1 MKRQLILWF
10 IETTFYKFLI
20 KKIIPF
26 IRFSFYYTKF
36 RGNLYHEGY
45 QHLQAGRMI
54 GTIDYS
60 KLTGILIPKVSGG
73 ILSHVAFCIH
83 KRTPDDF
90 QISMQGQPVI
100 GGMGLEV
107 VEMTHT
113 DYTFSDFFDLCK
125 ESERVIIFDCDD
137 WDQDYKKRLVN
148 AALSLRKATYDVE
161 FQFGLSSLYCSE
173 LIYMADCIANNA
185 EYFGELAV
193 PKPRIQASVEDLM
206 GLGREYISPDGLLT
220 AKNVRVV
227 WDSKGELT
235 GLTGDQV
242 SDIVFK
248 GKLK

>member
-1 MKRQLILWF
+1 MKRRLILWF
-10 IETTFYKFLI
+10 IETNIYKYLI
-20 KKIIPF
+20 KKVIPF
-26 IRFSFYYTKF
+26 VRFSFYYTKF
-36 RGNLYHEGY
+36 RGNKYHEGY
-45 QHLQAGRMI
+45 QRLQAGMMI

-73 ILSHVAFCIH
+73 ILSHVGYCIN
-83 KRTPDDF
+83 KRNPDDIT
-90 QISMQGQPVI
+90 QLHQGQPVFH
-100 GGMGLEV
+100 GEGLEI

-125 ESERVIIFDCDD
+125 ESERVVIFDCLD
-137 WDQDYKKRLVN
+137 WDLDYKRRMIN
-148 AALSLRKATYDVE
+148 AALSLRNATYDVE
-161 FQFGLSSLYCSE
+161 FEFGISSLYCSE